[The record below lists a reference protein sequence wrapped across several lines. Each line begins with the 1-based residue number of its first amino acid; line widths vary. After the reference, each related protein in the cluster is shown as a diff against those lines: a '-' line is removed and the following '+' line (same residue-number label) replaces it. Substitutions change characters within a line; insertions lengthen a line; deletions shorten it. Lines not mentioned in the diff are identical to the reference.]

1 MKKLCVNDEYLTEFK
16 TDIVKKEIYDDNTC
30 GIVLKETYFYPESGG
45 QTADHGFVGDAKV
58 LDVKIKDDEIIHI
71 TDRAIERNNVKCR
84 IDWDRRF
91 DHMQQHT
98 GQHILSGVIEENFGI
113 KTLSFHMGET
123 DSSIETDMKTIT
135 NERIAEIEKLVN
147 DVIVKDIKI
156 NKYFTDKDVE
166 GVRKKIEINGPK
178 RVVEIEGV
186 DISYCGGTHVNRT
199 GEIGIFKITG
209 TDKVRKNI
217 RLHFKCGYRAMY
229 DYQKRFLIVDK
240 LKNILTR
247 DEETVVEGVKALIE
261 REKELKKQV
270 KTYRLKELDNFME
283 KIQENVYTEK
293 TDEFSDE
300 EIRYIQSKL
309 IETGTESLIL
319 NKNTKRL
326 FIAVSED
333 KNDLFKSI
341 IDKLRKEFGVKGGG
355 NRGKFQLMLGE
366 DDDEICTRMISLLKN

>member
-45 QTADHGFVGDAKV
+45 QTADHGFIGDAKV

-71 TDRAIERNNVKCR
+71 TDRATEESNVKCK